1 MTQSNDN
8 KISIVKWPYRLSF
21 GTILLWVAIV
31 CITVTII
38 MMKRE
43 LSQIKQNLN
52 SQGPLSVQEVAQ
64 QFQKRTTLGPITVT
78 VKDVRYSSKK
88 DSYKI
93 DFSWTDA
100 TTGKIWHTDV
110 QLTNDTYGTYFGVIR
125 NDPFI
130 KPLGNEDVYPVV
142 VKSPSLF
149 TKYGKK

>member
-31 CITVTII
+31 CITIAII
-38 MMKRE
+38 MMKRD

-52 SQGPLSVQEVAQ
+52 SQVPLSVQEVAQ

-78 VKDVRYSSKK
+78 VKDVRYSSEK

-125 NDPFI
+125 NDPFF
-130 KPLGNEDVYPVV
+130 KPLGYEDGYPVAV
-142 VKSPSLF
+142 ESPSLF
-149 TKYGKK
+149 TN